1 MAALKGTPKGAA
13 FDRTYLEQEIG
24 IHKAVLD
31 VAQGHDAAQNPELKR
46 LIEQAKPVI
55 EKHLNQAEEIQK
67 KLGKP
72 TRESVVSRQ
81 SSVISRLAR
90 LADS

>member
-1 MAALKGTPKGAA
+1 MAALKGTPKGVA
-13 FDRTYLEQEIG
+13 FDRTYIEQEIG

-31 VAQGHDAAQNPELKR
+31 VAQKGHDAAQNPELKR

-55 EKHLNQAEEIQK
+55 EKHLNRADEIQK

-72 TRESVVSRQ
+72 T
-81 SSVISRLAR
+81 A
-90 LADS
+90 

>member
-1 MAALKGTPKGAA
+1 MAALKGTPKGVA
-13 FDRTYLEQEIG
+13 FDRTYIEQEIG

-31 VAQGHDAAQNPELKR
+31 VAQKGHDAAQNPELKR

-55 EKHLNQAEEIQK
+55 EKHLNRAEEIRK

-72 TRESVVSRQ
+72 TALSQ
-81 SSVISRLAR
+81 SSGTNSR
-90 LADS
+90 